1 MKAQIR
7 RQVEEDMQMNFD
19 SKFEEMK
26 RNLQERD
33 DKINQ
38 LSRQYSEKEQEKLIK
53 EKEIKKMHLEFE
65 KNTKL

>member
-7 RQVEEDMQMNFD
+7 RQVEENMQMNFD

-38 LSRQYSEKEQEKLIK
+38 LSRQYSEKEQEKF
-53 EKEIKKMHLEFE
+53 KKVQFL
-65 KNTKL
+65 